1 MIFIQVPH
9 TIKKHT
15 FIITILILV
24 DVFIEKS
31 HLNMHQNIVTFLL
44 NGT

>member
-15 FIITILILV
+15 FITILILV